1 MNAHVANVLYWWAQG
16 LRGEPVADVLREL
29 EAGARMPVERVRAL
43 QSERVRRLLQHAY
56 RNVPFYRES
65 WSKAGFAQGDW
76 DRPEAL
82 ALLPVLEKRE
92 VQEQGERLRAQGDR
106 DALVAKTSGSSGT
119 PVSVLRS
126 HTSWAH
132 AHANQIR
139 AWRWHGI
146 EVGERH
152 AYFWGLAFDAA
163 GRRQARLKDW
173 FFNRDRCSAF
183 TLDGARAADFYARLR
198 RQPTTYALGY
208 PSAIA
213 QFASELRARGLDGR
227 ALGWRAIVTT
237 AEVLHP
243 HQRTLLR
250 DTFGAAV
257 VNLYGCAEAGVLA
270 MECEQGALH
279 VPIESVAL
287 QWMDGANHGSP
298 REVLVTDLHNYAQ
311 PLIRYRAGDLVE
323 TATEECGCG
332 RPLPSIGAV
341 TGRAGDTL
349 ILPGG
354 RRVNAN
360 LPSYVF
366 KHHAEAGTVQEYQF
380 VQFGDGR
387 VELRIKPGPGF
398 GDATARE
405 IRTEVAH
412 VLGLEVDLRLLDR
425 FERSARGKHRDFVRA
440 DDPS

>member
-1 MNAHVANVLYWWAQG
+1 MLYWWAQS
-16 LRGEPVADVLREL
+16 LRGEPVMRVLREL
-29 EAGARMPVERVRAL
+29 EGGERAPAERLRGL
-43 QSERVRRLLQHAY
+43 QAEYTRRLLKHAY
-56 RNVPFYRES
+56 EQVPFYRES
-65 WSKAGFAQGDW
+65 WSKVGFAPGDW
-76 DRPEAL
+76 DAPEAL
-82 ALLPVLEKRE
+82 ASLPVLEKRE
-92 VQEQGERLRAQGDR
+92 VQEQGVRMRAEGRHPALR
-106 DALVAKTSGSSGT
+106 AKTSGSSGT

-126 HTSWAH
+126 HDSWAH

-139 AWRWHGI
+139 AWRWHGV

-152 AYFWGLAFDAA
+152 AYFWGLALEAA
-163 GRRQARLKDW
+163 GRRQAGLKDW

-183 TLDGARAADFYARLR
+183 TLDGPRAAEFYARLR
-198 RQPTTYALGY
+198 RHPTSFALGY
-208 PSAIA
+208 PSALA

-250 DTFGAAV
+250 DTFGAAI

-270 MECEQGALH
+270 MECERGGMH
-279 VPIESVAL
+279 VPVESVAL
-287 QWMDGANHGSP
+287 QWMDGANHGTP
-298 REVLVTDLHNYAQ
+298 REVLVTDLHNLAQ
-311 PLIRYRAGDLVE
+311 PLVRYRAGDLIE
-323 TATEECGCG
+323 TASEPCACG
-332 RPLPSIGAV
+332 RPLPVIGAIA
-341 TGRAGDTL
+341 GRAGDTL
-349 ILPGG
+349 ILPDG
-354 RRVNAN
+354 RQVNAN

-380 VQFGDGR
+380 VQFPDGR

-398 GDATARE
+398 GEATARE

-412 VLGLEVDLRLLDR
+412 VLGLQVDLKLLER

-440 DDPS
+440 EES